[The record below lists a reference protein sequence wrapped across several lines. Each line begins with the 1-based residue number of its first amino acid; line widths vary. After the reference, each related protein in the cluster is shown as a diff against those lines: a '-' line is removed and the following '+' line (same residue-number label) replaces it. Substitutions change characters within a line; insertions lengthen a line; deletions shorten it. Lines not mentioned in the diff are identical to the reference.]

1 MDFEVLIKILLNE
14 QRDQDFFQ
22 IGFNG
27 TPHISFKAVFAFKEI
42 ISFNNRDFTR
52 FYILNNNIFWYN
64 T

>member
-1 MDFEVLIKILLNE
+1 MRSQFLQDEMDFEVLIEILLNE

-27 TPHISFKAVFAFKEI
+27 TSH

-52 FYILNNNIFWYN
+52 FYILNNNIIWYN